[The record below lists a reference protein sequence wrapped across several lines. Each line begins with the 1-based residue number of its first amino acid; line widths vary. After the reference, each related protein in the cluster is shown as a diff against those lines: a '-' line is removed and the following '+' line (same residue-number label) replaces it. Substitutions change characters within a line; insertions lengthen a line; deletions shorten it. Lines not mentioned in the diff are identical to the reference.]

1 MAVMEDLVGRAL
13 PPGTFTLTRERY
25 EQFAEGVEGDPSAD
39 PTIDALWILSASEA
53 TELLALAD
61 CDIVNDG
68 PMLGGISMEVQRA
81 LELDREYATRK
92 QILGLERK
100 HGKRAGTFD
109 LLKVRAALAD
119 DDGEVAAVLTTY
131 VLPRR

>member
-1 MAVMEDLVGRAL
+1 MEGLVGREL
-13 PPGTFTLTRERY
+13 PSGTFTLTRERY
-25 EQFAEGVEGDPSAD
+25 EQFAESVEGDPSAD

-61 CDIVNDG
+61 CDIERDG

-100 HGKRAGTFD
+100 HGRRAGTFD
-109 LLKVRAALAD
+109 LLKVRAAIAD
-119 DDGEVAAVLTTY
+119 DDGDVAAVVTTY